1 MNTLTTTWTDHHN
14 DFRRL
19 GKDMCCSVSSPH
31 PYNDNDAYLSVSRV
45 RFVAF
50 SLAMVPYLHPEKL
63 FNKYTL
69 NK

>member
-1 MNTLTTTWTDHHN
+1 MT
-14 DFRRL
+14 FERIL
-19 GKDMCCSVSSPH
+19 GKDIGRPVSSPH

-63 FNKYTL
+63 FNKDTL